1 MKFYFDGQLI
11 RTSKTHHYTHA
22 VIKRTENDWVL
33 YGCSS
38 SFEGAEKMMMNSIP
52 FKRYRMWA
60 SVQDG
65 SYRPKDRYAYNIEQ
79 MRKKADEQYGS
90 IENAVK
96 SSKDGIEGF
105 EIVEIEE
112 A

>member
-1 MKFYFDGQLI
+1 MKFYFEGKLI

-22 VIKRTENDWVL
+22 VIKRTENDFIL

-38 SFEGAEKMMMNSIP
+38 SYKLAEKMMMDSIP
-52 FKRYRMWA
+52 YKRYRKWMA
-60 SVQDG
+60 VQDG
-65 SYRPKDRYAYNIEQ
+65 SYKPRDKWAYSLEK
-79 MRKKADEQYGS
+79 MRKKAVEQFGS
-90 IENAVK
+90 VENAVK
-96 SSKDGIEGF
+96 SSRDGIEGF